1 MKNSYSTKNCRKP
14 IFYTTDNQIKKYKII
29 REYLPNL
36 HQINEIPPNINIERD
51 TSTKKEL
58 NILSQIWDELDIS
71 FQYREAFSIYISY
84 MNDECKTNIIIQE
97 QNNLKRFK
105 RILIN
110 LKKEIL
116 LREDNLLLLKRYN
129 NRLDNFN
136 NNEQITNIIDEV
148 TTLVKKLRK
157 NAINII
163 QDYSKIEKL
172 SQNYSNLFLANKKII
187 KSDYSFDPNY
197 INKMQDDLLFLK
209 ESALSKFFKMDNN
222 YIDPFL
228 TNFCTSTKESQKY
241 TIDNPSEI
249 IELINETRYILFR
262 NKIAEKIKINK
273 DNNTI
278 EPMNLKKFS
287 RNFSSKIHR
296 KFENKN
302 NSIEKPEIK
311 YIDKYMNNLKKSSP
325 RKYSKLFL
333 TKKNSLKDIHN
344 VKKQINIFHKL
355 IKPINNDKKLNI
367 LNIDIIPKKFEEN
380 KNKEIRQYINI
391 NYYNNDIN
399 NLLKNLQEKIPLE
412 KIQKIFKSAFNLD
425 ESIYKKDTYLK
436 GVFPKILIITKDE
449 ENYGY
454 KNKNNINNIIGLCSY
469 YFEFKEEP
477 KYLKLNINHIL
488 SNDTINYEKV
498 ITKIINFIKF
508 NEKFD
513 RIEINLINDEN
524 GNILINFLKKELKF
538 KWSKVEK
545 NQKDKYQSITL
556 YYEKLKLKDYND
568 ILVLKNKS
576 IINLDNNKI
585 SSQVNTTNNSNE
597 KYINKN
603 SIYYSLLENKNI
615 KIEYQ
620 DESKFN
626 EIKTLKQKLSAFSEF
641 DINYKIKEDKDIK
654 KNLKEN
660 ELKEIN
666 NEGILYKL
674 NLFINLENCYSLL
687 INNIYYNKIS
697 SEQMQIYQI
706 EKTNSIFY
714 FIPTKDSS
722 FILNICEINP
732 ELKNLIENNN
742 IKDIYQTF
750 IDFNSNSNKKLQQE
764 KKCLYIPSFVLKK
777 HINSKNLEDINKNIK
792 ILDEKTK
799 EPLYISSVNEF
810 INVEFNYD
818 FNIKNNFIE
827 NENNLYNDGYM
838 IKNEFIIGIFRND
851 YINKENKLNLVQ
863 ILYVEKDNFKKNELL

>member
-1 MKNSYSTKNCRKP
+1 M
-14 IFYTTDNQIKKYKII
+14 
-29 REYLPNL
+29 
-36 HQINEIPPNINIERD
+36 
-51 TSTKKEL
+51 
-58 NILSQIWDELDIS
+58 
-71 FQYREAFSIYISY
+71 
-84 MNDECKTNIIIQE
+84 
-97 QNNLKRFK
+97 
-105 RILIN
+105 
-110 LKKEIL
+110 
-116 LREDNLLLLKRYN
+116 
-129 NRLDNFN
+129 
-136 NNEQITNIIDEV
+136 
-148 TTLVKKLRK
+148 
-157 NAINII
+157 
-163 QDYSKIEKL
+163 
-172 SQNYSNLFLANKKII
+172 
-187 KSDYSFDPNY
+187 
-197 INKMQDDLLFLK
+197 
-209 ESALSKFFKMDNN
+209 
-222 YIDPFL
+222 
-228 TNFCTSTKESQKY
+228 
-241 TIDNPSEI
+241 
-249 IELINETRYILFR
+249 
-262 NKIAEKIKINK
+262 
-273 DNNTI
+273 
-278 EPMNLKKFS
+278 
-287 RNFSSKIHR
+287 
-296 KFENKN
+296 
-302 NSIEKPEIK
+302 
-311 YIDKYMNNLKKSSP
+311 
-325 RKYSKLFL
+325 
-333 TKKNSLKDIHN
+333 
-344 VKKQINIFHKL
+344 
-355 IKPINNDKKLNI
+355 
-367 LNIDIIPKKFEEN
+367 
-380 KNKEIRQYINI
+380 
-391 NYYNNDIN
+391 
-399 NLLKNLQEKIPLE
+399 
-412 KIQKIFKSAFNLD
+412 
-425 ESIYKKDTYLK
+425 
-436 GVFPKILIITKDE
+436 
-449 ENYGY
+449 
-454 KNKNNINNIIGLCSY
+454 
-469 YFEFKEEP
+469 
-477 KYLKLNINHIL
+477 
-488 SNDTINYEKV
+488 
-498 ITKIINFIKF
+498 
-508 NEKFD
+508 
-513 RIEINLINDEN
+513 
-524 GNILINFLKKELKF
+524 KKELKF

-626 EIKTLKQKLSAFSEF
+626 GIKTLKQKLSAFSEF

-818 FNIKNNFIE
+818 FNI
-827 NENNLYNDGYM
+827 GYM